1 VIRIRNEIF
10 ARMEEMAP
18 SERKVARTLLADY
31 PSIGLASANALAKAA
46 GTSAPTV
53 LRLVSRLGI
62 GSYADFQMHLRD
74 ELMHELRSPVHRAER
89 QVERSGDVTDFG
101 RMVTQRGELV
111 DGLHSTV
118 IPGEFERAARLLGAA
133 RAVLIAGGYFSRF
146 VAEILARQLDQII
159 PNVDFL
165 ADPLGYDVGKLYAAR
180 KNTVVVLF
188 DLRRYQQPARQVA
201 SLAKQ
206 ASASLIVITDE
217 GLSPSADDADVVLT
231 VPVGGIPFDSFA
243 SLIVLIEALVE
254 SVFIRTGSKGIDRMK
269 LWEERSLIQ
278 YAPTA
283 GRRPEEKHNPPT
295 TPTHGRPR

>member
-1 VIRIRNEIF
+1 MIRVKNEIF
-10 ARMEEMAP
+10 ARMEDMAP

-53 LRLVSRLGI
+53 LRLVSRLGMD
-62 GSYADFQMHLRD
+62 SYADFQMHLRN
-74 ELMHELRSPVHRAER
+74 EIMHEMNSPVRRTEQQAGHGGEL
-89 QVERSGDVTDFG
+89 TDFG
-101 RMVTQRGELV
+101 RMVTERGNLV
-111 DGLHSTV
+111 DRIHATV
-118 IPGEFERAARLLGAA
+118 APGEFERAAKLLAADA
-133 RAVLIAGGYFSRF
+133 RAVLIAGGYYSRF

-165 ADPLGYDVGKLYAAR
+165 ADPLGYDIGKLYSAR
-180 KNTVVVLF
+180 KNTVVILF

-201 SLAKQ
+201 RLAKEEG
-206 ASASLIVITDE
+206 ASLIVVTDE

-243 SLIVLIEALVE
+243 PLMVLVEALVE
-254 SVFIRTGSKGIDRMK
+254 SVLVRTGPKGINRMK

-278 YAPTA
+278 RTA
-283 GRRPEEKHNPPT
+283 AAGPRPEEEA
-295 TPTHGRPR
+295 